1 LRADDG
7 RWSLVVHRW
16 LKPSGIGVGGFV
28 VAGGAAGF
36 AVHESVFADADVE
49 LGLAE
54 DAKLV
59 AVALIFRHFALAAA
73 EFGGGGSV
81 GHDIGNVALSC
92 EVGNVP
98 LVTLVLGNLMCAT
111 QLSLSPLRGLF
122 NL

>member
-1 LRADDG
+1 LRAVDG

-54 DAKLV
+54 DAEFV
-59 AVALIFRHFALAAA
+59 AVALVFRHFALAAA
-73 EFGGGGSV
+73 KFGGGGSV
-81 GHDIGNVALSC
+81 GHGSNVALSC
-92 EVGNVP
+92 DVGNVP

-111 QLSLSPLRGLF
+111 QLSLSPLPGLF
-122 NL
+122 NS